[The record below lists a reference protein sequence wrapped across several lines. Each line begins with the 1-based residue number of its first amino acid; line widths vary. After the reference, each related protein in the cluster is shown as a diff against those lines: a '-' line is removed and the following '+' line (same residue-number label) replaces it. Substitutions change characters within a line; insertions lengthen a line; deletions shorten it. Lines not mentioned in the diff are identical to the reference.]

1 MPLTIDHTAIVV
13 PASKLDDVVKFL
25 LAALEPL
32 GLKEMMRP
40 IPNSVGLGDQTPF
53 FWVTG
58 IEGDAKILETVMQG
72 EHTAFSASSES
83 YFYLIEP
90 ASEEGFAAT
99 SLGGYTLTRNI
110 GNDLVDKF
118 YEAAIKAGAKDNGA
132 PGPRPQYHPG
142 YYGAFVRDPA
152 CGINI
157 EVVNHNFG
165 SYA

>member
-13 PASKLDDVVKFL
+13 PAAKLDDVVKFL

-58 IEGDAKILETVMQG
+58 IEGDKFCDYVAKVLTI
-72 EHTAFSASSES
+72 SAD
-83 YFYLIEP
+83 
-90 ASEEGFAAT
+90 
-99 SLGGYTLTRNI
+99 NK
-110 GNDLVDKF
+110 LVDKF
-118 YEAAIKAGAKDNGA
+118 YEAAIKAGGKDNGA

-142 YYGAFVRDPA
+142 YYGAFVRDPV

-157 EVVNHNFG
+157 EVVNHNMG
-165 SYA
+165 VYQ